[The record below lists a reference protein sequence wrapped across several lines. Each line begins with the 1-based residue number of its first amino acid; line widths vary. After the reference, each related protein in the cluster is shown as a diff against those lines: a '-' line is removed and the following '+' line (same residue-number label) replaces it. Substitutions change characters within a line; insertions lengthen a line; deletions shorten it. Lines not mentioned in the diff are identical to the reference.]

1 MNLIKRRLQNCFLDD
16 HWTQSFIP
24 KRDKSDRKTAVSAT
38 SLLSILTKNMTKE
51 MKIALSS

>member
-24 KRDKSDRKTAVSAT
+24 KRDKSDRKTAVSAA